1 MESLK
6 QFRVNFQVTFW
17 CEGRK
22 GIFSKKPYK
31 FTVSFCDDIMLST
44 FLINARTEKEA
55 VKTGKNYVEN
65 IVQCWVEQSEE
76 NQATGEYMIL
86 TGNMADTKR
95 FEWSPKIY
103 AITGYEIKFISCEM
117 VCDWAKE
124 RVERA
129 ARELTMEQFKQ
140 VFSKIPAEIFH

>member
-31 FTVSFCDDIMLST
+31 FTVSFRDDIMLST

-55 VKTGKNYVEN
+55 VKTMLKIQFNVGLNSQKKIKPPAN
-65 IVQCWVEQSEE
+65 I
-76 NQATGEYMIL
+76 
-86 TGNMADTKR
+86 
-95 FEWSPKIY
+95 
-103 AITGYEIKFISCEM
+103 
-117 VCDWAKE
+117 
-124 RVERA
+124 
-129 ARELTMEQFKQ
+129 
-140 VFSKIPAEIFH
+140 

>member
-6 QFRVNFQVTFW
+6 QFRVDFQITFW

-31 FTVSFCDDIMLST
+31 FTVSFRNDRMLST
-44 FLINARTEKEA
+44 FLISTRTEKEA
-55 VKTGKNYVEN
+55 VESGKNYVEN
-65 IVQCWVEQSEE
+65 TVQRWIKQSEE
-76 NQATGEYMIL
+76 NQVTGKYMIL
-86 TGNMADTKR
+86 TGNMADTGK
-95 FEWSPKIY
+95 FEWSPKVY
-103 AITGYEIKFISCEM
+103 VITGYEIKLISCEM

-140 VFSKIPAEIFH
+140 VFSEIPAEIFH

>member
-6 QFRVNFQVTFW
+6 QFRVDFQVTFY

-22 GIFSKKPYK
+22 GIFKKPYK
-31 FTVSFCDDIMLST
+31 FTVSFCNDFMRST
-44 FLINARTEKEA
+44 FFLNVRTKEEAIKDGEKYA
-55 VKTGKNYVEN
+55 MQIAEN
-65 IVQCWVEQSEE
+65 HLEQAEKQCTED
-76 NQATGEYMIL
+76 GFIIF
-86 TGNMADTKR
+86 TGNMTDGNFK
-95 FEWSPKIY
+95 WSPKIY
-103 AITGYEIKFISCEM
+103 RVTGYEIKFISCEM

-140 VFSKIPAEIFH
+140 VFSEIPAEIFH

>member
-31 FTVSFCDDIMLST
+31 FTVSFRDDIMLST

-55 VKTGKNYVEN
+55 VKTVRRKSSHG
-65 IVQCWVEQSEE
+65 
-76 NQATGEYMIL
+76 
-86 TGNMADTKR
+86 R
-95 FEWSPKIY
+95 IY
-103 AITGYEIKFISCEM
+103 DFNWKYG
-117 VCDWAKE
+117 
-124 RVERA
+124 
-129 ARELTMEQFKQ
+129 
-140 VFSKIPAEIFH
+140 

>member
-31 FTVSFCDDIMLST
+31 FTVSFCDD
-44 FLINARTEKEA
+44 
-55 VKTGKNYVEN
+55 
-65 IVQCWVEQSEE
+65 
-76 NQATGEYMIL
+76 
-86 TGNMADTKR
+86 
-95 FEWSPKIY
+95 
-103 AITGYEIKFISCEM
+103 TGYEIKFISCEM

-140 VFSKIPAEIFH
+140 VFSEIPAEIFH

>member
-44 FLINARTEKEA
+44 LLQGMKLNLFL
-55 VKTGKNYVEN
+55 VK
-65 IVQCWVEQSEE
+65 WF
-76 NQATGEYMIL
+76 ATGQKKGL
-86 TGNMADTKR
+86 R
-95 FEWSPKIY
+95 
-103 AITGYEIKFISCEM
+103 
-117 VCDWAKE
+117 E
-124 RVERA
+124 RQEN
-129 ARELTMEQFKQ
+129 
-140 VFSKIPAEIFH
+140 

>member
-22 GIFSKKPYK
+22 GIFSKKP
-31 FTVSFCDDIMLST
+31 
-44 FLINARTEKEA
+44 
-55 VKTGKNYVEN
+55 
-65 IVQCWVEQSEE
+65 
-76 NQATGEYMIL
+76 
-86 TGNMADTKR
+86 
-95 FEWSPKIY
+95 
-103 AITGYEIKFISCEM
+103 
-117 VCDWAKE
+117 CDWAKE

-140 VFSKIPAEIFH
+140 VFSEIPAEIFH

>member
-1 MESLK
+1 
-6 QFRVNFQVTFW
+6 
-17 CEGRK
+17 
-22 GIFSKKPYK
+22 
-31 FTVSFCDDIMLST
+31 
-44 FLINARTEKEA
+44 
-55 VKTGKNYVEN
+55 
-65 IVQCWVEQSEE
+65 
-76 NQATGEYMIL
+76 MIL

-95 FEWSPKIY
+95 FEMSPKIY

-140 VFSKIPAEIFH
+140 VFSEIPAEIFH

>member
-1 MESLK
+1 
-6 QFRVNFQVTFW
+6 
-17 CEGRK
+17 
-22 GIFSKKPYK
+22 
-31 FTVSFCDDIMLST
+31 MLST

-95 FEWSPKIY
+95 FE
-103 AITGYEIKFISCEM
+103 
-117 VCDWAKE
+117 
-124 RVERA
+124 
-129 ARELTMEQFKQ
+129 
-140 VFSKIPAEIFH
+140 

>member
-6 QFRVNFQVTFW
+6 QFRVTFW

-31 FTVSFCDDIMLST
+31 FTVSFRDDIMLST

-65 IVQCWVEQSEE
+65 IVQCWVEH
-76 NQATGEYMIL
+76 QATGEYMIL

-103 AITGYEIKFISCEM
+103 AITVYEIKFISCEM

-140 VFSKIPAEIFH
+140 VFSEIPAEIFH